1 MHQTLDRLVLDI
13 PYLFLKKIPY
23 AWIGVIALWSWP
35 PTVSG
40 VLFAIILI
48 GLIIM
53 RWQAVAWRSRFKR
66 EHGMAGKF
74 YIDRPRAPL
83 AMQVRNLA
91 ILFALSGLFG
101 WLVNGQFG
109 LSGWQLFFL
118 AVGLML
124 LYKDALLFG
133 ASVTYIVTY
142 DGIGI
147 HFIPGHVDY
156 RLFFSFKEIS
166 HVERMNNLARTDWS
180 IIAPT
185 RAVRE
190 GLLLTPKNPDGF
202 SRQIQKV
209 FIAPGDIGKFLEQI
223 PPGFVSAFQGR

>member
-1 MHQTLDRLVLDI
+1 MQQTLDRFVLDI

-35 PTVSG
+35 PIVSG
-40 VLFAIILI
+40 IIFAIILI

-53 RWQAVAWRSRFKR
+53 RWQAAAWKSLFKR
-66 EHGMAGKF
+66 EHGKTEKF
-74 YIDRPRAPL
+74 YIDRPHAPL
-83 AMQVRNLA
+83 VMQVRNLA
-91 ILFALSGLFG
+91 ILLTLSGLFG
-101 WLVNGQFG
+101 WLANGRFG
-109 LSGWQLFFL
+109 LSGWQLFYL

-133 ASVTYIVTY
+133 ASVTYIVTH

-166 HVERMNNLARTDWS
+166 HIERTNNLAHADWS

-185 RAVRE
+185 RTVKE
-190 GLLLTPKNPDGF
+190 GVLLTPKNPDGF

-209 FIAPGDIGKFLEQI
+209 FITPKDIEKFLEQM
-223 PPGFVSAFQGR
+223 PPGFVPAFQGR